1 MLKTYT
7 HLYLQISLADKTSWI
22 AVDGDVHVGAN
33 HGGRMRVTALIADSI
48 PKFLRCQ
55 RRSRCTLNWPGWK
68 IRKMAISNIL
78 SRRVR
83 VRRDDDEEE
92 EVDLSNVSGSEE
104 DGSEDG
110 EEFDETDDN
119 ELHDDGSSD
128 DQSDMVWTC
137 TFSRMARD

>member
-1 MLKTYT
+1 
-7 HLYLQISLADKTSWI
+7 
-22 AVDGDVHVGAN
+22 
-33 HGGRMRVTALIADSI
+33 
-48 PKFLRCQ
+48 
-55 RRSRCTLNWPGWK
+55 
-68 IRKMAISNIL
+68 MAISNIL

-83 VRRDDDEEE
+83 ARRDDDEEE
-92 EVDLSNVSGSEE
+92 EVHLSHVSGSEE